1 MRMTPKYDSSYH
13 IRVNPGTRNV
23 LSRVCERF
31 LRYRELEPESRKLFW
46 RALALLPIV
55 KILLRFRGFKRTRNY
70 LEGDRSRQCRLHG
83 NSSAAHNLI
92 QRTTRMVRAASE
104 LGIIRANCLQHSLM
118 LWHLLQKQ
126 GIQTNLRIG
135 VRTSAGAFEAHAW
148 VEYAG
153 VVLND
158 TEDVHQRFAAFE
170 TDFSR
175 GPWGKS

>member
-1 MRMTPKYDSSYH
+1 
-13 IRVNPGTRNV
+13 V

-55 KILLRFRGFKRTRNY
+55 KILLRFRGFKRTRDY
-70 LEGDRSRQCRLHG
+70 LDGGRSRQRRLDG
-83 NSSAAHNLI
+83 DSSAAHDLI

-104 LGIIRANCLQHSLM
+104 LGIIRANCLEHSLT

-158 TEDVHQRFAAFE
+158 TEDVHQRFAAFA